1 MVLTID
7 NIDETIANALNSPV
21 RILTTCD
28 WNNRNEFMDEF
39 SGMNADEMMQSIIN
53 SNEWKIDY
61 AYIKESELRMSFN
74 RNKGE
79 SVLISVKIQNYV
91 DNRNG
96 NNKE

>member
-1 MVLTID
+1 MEHTI
-7 NIDETIANALNSPV
+7 ENALNSPV

-28 WNNRNEFMDEF
+28 WNNRNDFMDEF

-61 AYIKESELRMSFN
+61 AYIKESELRMSFS

-79 SVLISVKIQNYV
+79 SALIIIKI
-91 DNRNG
+91 
-96 NNKE
+96 